1 MFAQINIEQSNIL
14 RIENLEKEREELL
27 KVKVVKESEVS
38 VIEDNY
44 RKTIKRLMYLED
56 DNIVKT
62 MLREEKTQYD
72 KVRDRLEK
80 DLDKLSKEIISK
92 GVAINNL
99 KRLNSN
105 SVLKSKMNEIRNDKT
120 LVITM
125 INEYVDNIVIYR
137 MHPLWLLVIV
147 SYKGGEEMWGTVKS
161 ARYKKDEMFFDEA
174 LCQYGIEFQA
184 WLLNNTEHCFSYD
197 RENKIITYNGK
208 SLVYKEFEEGN
219 RRDPVFPLALYTK
232 YRILGKS
239 HSILGPMKQD
249 GQSVWVDLL
258 VGDDTIR
265 IFNNHLHST
274 AITVHDDKY
283 LSEHQFLTDTAG
295 GAKIKNIFRRF
306 RDNSMLRAAQA
317 DTIARAIAATPG
329 CKIVCGDFNDTPMSY
344 TYRVMAQDLDDAFR
358 ASGKGYSY
366 TFRGFMDVLRIDYV
380 LYSEDLECLDYQVL
394 YDVDLS
400 DHYPVVVRLRPVKR

>member
-1 MFAQINIEQSNIL
+1 MSREYYDDYRHGASRKRRKSLPGSVFNGVMLIL
-14 RIENLEKEREELL
+14 SVATGAAMIVTLLAPFVHPGRTWIFPVLGLVAPAVYVITLLVTLYWIIRWRWRIALPLVVLLLAGLFKVPLFLKPELRRHYGEETSSGRGTITLLTFNVRSFYNDRGQWSFDGVTEVIRRVNPDIVCLQEFNRTSSKAEELDSL
-27 KVKVVKESEVS
+27 
-38 VIEDNY
+38 
-44 RKTIKRLMYLED
+44 
-56 DNIVKT
+56 
-62 MLREEKTQYD
+62 
-72 KVRDRLEK
+72 
-80 DLDKLSKEIISK
+80 LS
-92 GVAINNL
+92 
-99 KRLNSN
+99 
-105 SVLKSKMNEIRNDKT
+105 D
-120 LVITM
+120 
-125 INEYVDNIVIYR
+125 
-137 MHPLWLLVIV
+137 
-147 SYKGGEEMWGTVKS
+147 
-161 ARYKKDEMFFDEA
+161 
-174 LCQYGIEFQA
+174 
-184 WLLNNTEHCFSYD
+184 YD
-197 RENKIITYNGK
+197 RT
-208 SLVYKEFEEGN
+208 VVMEGN

-239 HSILGPMKQD
+239 HSILGPMNQD

>member
-1 MFAQINIEQSNIL
+1 MLFRSGQWSFDGVTEVIRRVNPDIVCLQEFNRTSSKA
-14 RIENLEKEREELL
+14 EELDSL
-27 KVKVVKESEVS
+27 
-38 VIEDNY
+38 
-44 RKTIKRLMYLED
+44 
-56 DNIVKT
+56 
-62 MLREEKTQYD
+62 
-72 KVRDRLEK
+72 
-80 DLDKLSKEIISK
+80 LS
-92 GVAINNL
+92 
-99 KRLNSN
+99 
-105 SVLKSKMNEIRNDKT
+105 D
-120 LVITM
+120 
-125 INEYVDNIVIYR
+125 
-137 MHPLWLLVIV
+137 
-147 SYKGGEEMWGTVKS
+147 
-161 ARYKKDEMFFDEA
+161 
-174 LCQYGIEFQA
+174 
-184 WLLNNTEHCFSYD
+184 YD
-197 RENKIITYNGK
+197 RT
-208 SLVYKEFEEGN
+208 VVMEGN

>member
-1 MFAQINIEQSNIL
+1 VGISAALLLETQRSDPLLIDEQGVLRRLQTRCFPETSEKFAGQRVQRGDADPFGRDGCGHDRNAAGAVRPPGANLDFSGAGAGRSGSLCIHPADNVVLDHSVAVAHCPSACRSAAGGKPEL
-14 RIENLEKEREELL
+14 RRHYGEETSSGRGAITLLTFNVRSFYNDRGQWSFDGVTEVIRRVNPDIVCLQEFNRTLSKAEELDSL
-27 KVKVVKESEVS
+27 
-38 VIEDNY
+38 
-44 RKTIKRLMYLED
+44 
-56 DNIVKT
+56 
-62 MLREEKTQYD
+62 
-72 KVRDRLEK
+72 
-80 DLDKLSKEIISK
+80 LS
-92 GVAINNL
+92 
-99 KRLNSN
+99 
-105 SVLKSKMNEIRNDKT
+105 D
-120 LVITM
+120 
-125 INEYVDNIVIYR
+125 
-137 MHPLWLLVIV
+137 
-147 SYKGGEEMWGTVKS
+147 
-161 ARYKKDEMFFDEA
+161 
-174 LCQYGIEFQA
+174 
-184 WLLNNTEHCFSYD
+184 YD
-197 RENKIITYNGK
+197 RT
-208 SLVYKEFEEGN
+208 VVMEGN
-219 RRDPVFPLALYTK
+219 GGDPLFPLALYTK

-258 VGDDTIR
+258 VGDDTVR
-265 IFNNHLHST
+265 VFNNHLHST

-344 TYRVMAQDLDDAFR
+344 TYRTMAQDLDDAFR

-380 LYSEDLECLDYQVL
+380 LYSEDLECFDYQVL

-400 DHYPVVVRLRPVKR
+400 DHYPVVVRLRPVKK

>member
-1 MFAQINIEQSNIL
+1 MIDEQGVLRRLQTRCFPETSEKFAGQRVQRGDADPFGRDGCSHDRNAAGAVRPPGANLDFPVLGLVAPAVYVFTLLITLYWIIRWRWRIALPLVVLLLAGLFKVPLFLKPEL
-14 RIENLEKEREELL
+14 RRHYGEETSSGRGAITLLTFNVRSFYNDRGQWSFDGVTEVIRRVNPDIVCLQEFNRTLSKAEELDSL
-27 KVKVVKESEVS
+27 
-38 VIEDNY
+38 
-44 RKTIKRLMYLED
+44 
-56 DNIVKT
+56 
-62 MLREEKTQYD
+62 
-72 KVRDRLEK
+72 
-80 DLDKLSKEIISK
+80 LS
-92 GVAINNL
+92 
-99 KRLNSN
+99 
-105 SVLKSKMNEIRNDKT
+105 D
-120 LVITM
+120 
-125 INEYVDNIVIYR
+125 
-137 MHPLWLLVIV
+137 
-147 SYKGGEEMWGTVKS
+147 
-161 ARYKKDEMFFDEA
+161 
-174 LCQYGIEFQA
+174 
-184 WLLNNTEHCFSYD
+184 YD
-197 RENKIITYNGK
+197 RT
-208 SLVYKEFEEGN
+208 VVMEGN
-219 RRDPVFPLALYTK
+219 GGDPLFPLALYTK